1 MSQQNHPRRRQQS
14 DASYRPKDS
23 FRQEESGANRNNRTL
38 GDRIHLP
45 LKDRLELP
53 NHQDYSFYRSAGT
66 SDRMDFPQRNG
77 RYFTQG
83 EGARGSLDE
92 RIGGFSEH
100 PRGTS
105 GKQYARNRREEPM
118 NYDDKP
124 AQRNFEDRVYVDN
137 RTLEE
142 RISGATPTSAR
153 KFTHNNGNEGNV
165 NKPGNSNPPKQG
177 KKGQNKVHKQNIRS
191 QESMVSMLTEPQLQE
206 ETNGGT
212 IVGRNTG
219 SAKLTTAPATGT
231 TFDELGFKQG
241 DLYHNQPIIRQ
252 EGDMDAQ
259 IAKKN
264 LQLEGP
270 SASTATTSTPSPIPT
285 FTQEQLRERVLA
297 SMQKKK
303 AQAEA
308 KEKDTTVTVSPQK
321 VKPAAVLD
329 VAPIQVKPMPNF
341 EEPSALSA
349 LERHLN
355 PPIRKADLERE
366 ERDAAVAAMLAEVQ
380 ASSSGA
386 EERRASLK
394 KAAKGE
400 DSPTAKE
407 GLDIVITMNTVQQT
421 SNTETIP
428 SANTPKP
435 IPNFADKKQRSPKE
449 THSGDKNTRKKELEA
464 GKEND
469 TQYLPSENQSGASVA
484 ASGQSDTRQKLT
496 KLPPLQIS
504 TPVSQTSSG
513 KPSYRHDKSGEDD
526 DYWRKERS
534 GAYSAPIRHQPYNSG
549 RRLKDGDDIFEQPGS
564 AVDRRPRYWED
575 RTEMT
580 EREYKRPADELRRRL
595 EKQPSRTNIKEEYRE
610 DIYRN
615 DGNRE
620 EDQFYASQRLSQLPP
635 SARALLSTED
645 YTYPPEYPPYNAI
658 RYLPIRGEEHL
669 TRQPE
674 YDPYYKDLAEWL
686 EITGFHDVDYRQTAL
701 RRHREREL
709 DRLYAMRVAAASVTT
724 RGDEISPPVDRRA
737 VSASNLMPPP
747 QLPGRSERGNPDL
760 PLRVAS
766 RMGMYPSRPPPPP
779 PPGRPDDRLP
789 PTRYNEGYRIPSP
802 PPEGVGL
809 KRRILQEEQNEGRR
823 PEKSS
828 RTTYETHPRN
838 SSPRPEDE
846 HFEYRGGRP
855 DPTEGGPSRRVPDV
869 KEQDEAPSP
878 QFRRPGRPST
888 PVREIQEKL
897 AARSPSPSRF
907 HENEQRRAAFKEGGP
922 YKGRL
927 TEDDQSGNPSF
938 RPGKKLYEKIDRRGG
953 SPDSSPRMEK
963 GFYRGRGGYNTSAR
977 YQQMGDDH
985 RSQFG
990 YEYDDGFR
998 SPGRGNFGYRR
1009 GSFDDSRR
1017 KSGYGRGGGDH
1028 GRDWYNRGERR
1039 DKIPANRSNLGSDQ
1053 MDVDSSSGAI
1063 STG

>member
-53 NHQDYSFYRSAGT
+53 NHQDYSVYRAADT
-66 SDRMDFPQRNG
+66 SDRMDFTQRNG

-83 EGARGSLDE
+83 EGVRGSLDE
-92 RIGGFSEH
+92 RIGKFPEH
-100 PRGTS
+100 SRGTS

-124 AQRNFEDRVYVDN
+124 TQRNFEDRVYVDN

-153 KFTHNNGNEGNV
+153 KSTHNNGNEGSV
-165 NKPGNSNPPKQG
+165 NKPGNSNPPKQS

-191 QESMVSMLTEPQLQE
+191 QESVVSMLTEPQLQE

-219 SAKLTTAPATGT
+219 SGKLTTAPTAGT
-231 TFDELGFKQG
+231 TFDEPQ
-241 DLYHNQPIIRQ
+241 HNQPIMRQ

-270 SASTATTSTPSPIPT
+270 SVSTATTNTPSPIPT
-285 FTQEQLRERVLA
+285 LTQEQLRERVLA

-308 KEKDTTVTVSPQK
+308 KEKDTTATVSPSK
-321 VKPAAVLD
+321 AKPTVALD
-329 VAPIQVKPMPNF
+329 VAAIQVRSPNF

-355 PPIRKADLERE
+355 PPVRKTDPERE

-386 EERRASLK
+386 EERRASLE

-400 DSPTAKE
+400 DSPTTKE
-407 GLDIVITMNTVQQT
+407 GQKIVITMNTAQQT
-421 SNTETIP
+421 SNAEAIP
-428 SANTPKP
+428 SINIPKP
-435 IPNFADKKQRSPKE
+435 ITIIADKNQRILKE
-449 THSGDKNTRKKELEA
+449 AHACDKKTPKKELEA

-469 TQYLPSENQSGASVA
+469 TQYLPSENQSGTSVA

-496 KLPPLQIS
+496 KLPPLQTS

-513 KPSYRHDKSGEDD
+513 KPSYRYDRSGEDD

-534 GAYSAPIRHQPYNSG
+534 GPYSAPIRHHPYNSG
-549 RRLKDGDDIFEQPGS
+549 RRSKDGDDIFEQPGS
-564 AVDRRPRYWED
+564 AVDRRARYWGD
-575 RTEMT
+575 RTEIA
-580 EREYKRPADELRRRL
+580 EREYKRPADELRCRL
-595 EKQPSRTNIKEEYRE
+595 EKQLSRTNIKEEYSE

-620 EDQFYASQRLSQLPP
+620 EEARDQFYASQRLSQLPP
-635 SARALLSTED
+635 STRALLSTED
-645 YTYPPEYPPYNAI
+645 YSYPPEYSPYNAI

-724 RGDEISPPVDRRA
+724 RGDEIPSPVDRRA

-747 QLPGRSERGNPDL
+747 QLPGRAERGNPDL
-760 PLRVAS
+760 SLRAAS
-766 RMGMYPSRPPPPP
+766 RIGMYTSRPLPPPQP
-779 PPGRPDDRLP
+779 PSGRLDDRLP
-789 PTRYNEGYRIPSP
+789 PTRFNEGYRIPSP
-802 PPEGVGL
+802 PPESVGL
-809 KRRILQEEQNEGRR
+809 KRRIPQDEQNGGHR

-828 RTTYETHPRN
+828 RTAYETHPRN

-846 HFEYRGGRP
+846 HFECRGGRP
-855 DPTEGGPSRRVPDV
+855 DPTDGGPSRRVPDV

-878 QFRRPGRPST
+878 QFFRRTGRPST

-927 TEDDQSGNPSF
+927 TEDDQGGK
-938 RPGKKLYEKIDRRGG
+938 PGKKLYEKIDRRGG

-963 GFYRGRGGYNTSAR
+963 GFYRGRGGYNNSAR
-977 YQQMGDDH
+977 YQQMGNDH

-990 YEYDDGFR
+990 HEYDDGFR

-1017 KSGYGRGGGDH
+1017 KSGYGRGSGDH

-1039 DKIPANRSNLGSDQ
+1039 EKPPASRSNLGSDQ

>member
-1 MSQQNHPRRRQQS
+1 MSQQNHPRRGQQS

-23 FRQEESGANRNNRTL
+23 FRQEESGANCNNRTL

-53 NHQDYSFYRSAGT
+53 NHQDYSFYRPAAT

-100 PRGTS
+100 SRGTS
-105 GKQYARNRREEPM
+105 GKQYPRNRREEPM
-118 NYDDKP
+118 NYDDRP
-124 AQRNFEDRVYVDN
+124 TPRNFEDRVYVDN

-142 RISGATPTSAR
+142 RISGATAR
-153 KFTHNNGNEGNV
+153 KFTHNNGNEGSV
-165 NKPGNSNPPKQG
+165 NKPGNSNPSKQG

-191 QESMVSMLTEPQLQE
+191 QESVVSMLTEPQLQE
-206 ETNGGT
+206 ETYGGT
-212 IVGRNTG
+212 LMSRNTG
-219 SAKLTTAPATGT
+219 SAKLITAPATDT
-231 TFDELGFKQG
+231 TFDEPEFKQA
-241 DLYHNQPIIRQ
+241 DLQQNQPIIRQ

-270 SASTATTSTPSPIPT
+270 STSTATTSTPSPAPN
-285 FTQEQLRERVLA
+285 FTQEQLRERALA
-297 SMQKKK
+297 SMQQKKK

-308 KEKDTTVTVSPQK
+308 KEKDTAATVSPQK
-321 VKPAAVLD
+321 AKPTAGLD
-329 VAPIQVKPMPNF
+329 VAAVQVRSTLNF

-355 PPIRKADLERE
+355 PPLPKADQERE

-386 EERRASLK
+386 EERRISLT
-394 KAAKGE
+394 KAVNCE

-407 GLDIVITMNTVQQT
+407 EPNTVNT
-421 SNTETIP
+421 VNTTNNTE
-428 SANTPKP
+428 P
-435 IPNFADKKQRSPKE
+435 IPNVNTPRPIPNIADKKQRSPKE
-449 THSGDKNTRKKELEA
+449 VYATDKNTRRKELEA
-464 GKEND
+464 EKGM
-469 TQYLPSENQSGASVA
+469 QYLPSESQPETSVA
-484 ASGQSDTRQKLT
+484 ASGQSNARQELT
-496 KLPPLQIS
+496 KLPPLQTS

-513 KPSYRHDKSGEDD
+513 RPSYRHDKSGEEDD

-534 GAYSAPIRHQPYNSG
+534 GPYSAPIRQQPYHSG
-549 RRLKDGDDIFEQPGS
+549 RRPKDGDGVFEQPGS

-580 EREYKRPADELRRRL
+580 DREYKRPSDELRRQP
-595 EKQPSRTNIKEEYRE
+595 EKQPSRTNTKEEYRE
-610 DIYRN
+610 DIYRS

-620 EDQFYASQRLSQLPP
+620 EEARDQFYSSQRLPQLPP
-635 SARALLSTED
+635 PTRALLSTED

-669 TRQPE
+669 ARQPE

-724 RGDEISPPVDRRA
+724 RGDEIPSPVDRRV

-747 QLPGRSERGNPDL
+747 RLPRRAEGGNPDI
-760 PLRVAS
+760 PLRVAP
-766 RMGMYPSRPPPPP
+766 RMGVYPTRPPPPS
-779 PPGRPDDRLP
+779 GRPDDRLP
-789 PTRYNEGYRIPSP
+789 PARYNEGYRIPSP
-802 PPEGVGL
+802 PPESVGL
-809 KRRILQEEQNEGRR
+809 KRRIPQEEQNEGRR

-828 RTTYETHPRN
+828 RTAYETHPRN
-838 SSPRPEDE
+838 SSPRPEGE
-846 HFEYRGGRP
+846 HFEYRGSRP
-855 DPTEGGPSRRVPDV
+855 DPTEGGPSRRVPDL

-897 AARSPSPSRF
+897 AARSPSPTRF

-922 YKGRL
+922 LKGRSA
-927 TEDDQSGNPSF
+927 EDDQGGNPSF
-938 RPGKKLYEKIDRRGG
+938 RSGKKPYEKIDRRGG
-953 SPDSSPRMEK
+953 SPDSSPRVEK
-963 GFYRGRGGYNTSAR
+963 SFYRGRGGYNNSAR
-977 YQQMGDDH
+977 YQHMGDDH
-985 RSQFG
+985 RPQFA

-1017 KSGYGRGGGDH
+1017 KSGFGRGGGDH

-1039 DKIPANRSNLGSDQ
+1039 EKLPAIRSNLGSDQ
-1053 MDVDSSSGAI
+1053 MDVDNSSGAI

>member
-1 MSQQNHPRRRQQS
+1 MSQQNHPRRKQQS

-45 LKDRLELP
+45 KDRLEQS
-53 NHQDYSFYRSAGT
+53 NHQDYSFYRPAGT

-92 RIGGFSEH
+92 RIGGFSEYS
-100 PRGTS
+100 RGPS
-105 GKQYARNRREEPM
+105 GKQSARNRREEPM

-124 AQRNFEDRVYVDN
+124 TQRNFEDRVYVDN

-142 RISGATPTSAR
+142 RISGPTSAR
-153 KFTHNNGNEGNV
+153 KLTHNNGNEGNV
-165 NKPGNSNPPKQG
+165 NKPGSSNPPKQG

-191 QESMVSMLTEPQLQE
+191 QESVVSMLTEPQLQE
-206 ETNGGT
+206 EINGGT
-212 IVGRNTG
+212 TAGRNTG

-231 TFDELGFKQG
+231 TFEQG
-241 DLYHNQPIIRQ
+241 DPQHNQPIIRQ

-270 SASTATTSTPSPIPT
+270 SASMVTTGTPSPVST

-297 SMQKKK
+297 SVQKKK

-308 KEKDTTVTVSPQK
+308 TVGLQK
-321 VKPAAVLD
+321 VKPTAALDAAAVP
-329 VAPIQVKPMPNF
+329 VNSTPNF
-341 EEPSALSA
+341 EEPSALLA

-355 PPIRKADLERE
+355 PPVHKADPERE
-366 ERDAAVAAMLAEVQ
+366 ERDAAVAAMLAEAQ
-380 ASSSGA
+380 ASSSA

-394 KAAKGE
+394 EAVKGE
-400 DSPTAKE
+400 DNPTTKE
-407 GLDIVITMNTVQQT
+407 DLNTIQQT
-421 SNTETIP
+421 NNAETIQTV
-428 SANTPKP
+428 NTPKP
-435 IPNFADKKQRSPKE
+435 IPNIADKKQRSPKE
-449 THSGDKNTRKKELEA
+449 SHTGGKNIRKKEVEV

-469 TQYLPSENQSGASVA
+469 TQYLPSENQLGMSVIV
-484 ASGQSDTRQKLT
+484 SGQSDTRQKLT
-496 KLPPLQIS
+496 KLPPLQTS

-526 DYWRKERS
+526 DYWRKEKS
-534 GAYSAPIRHQPYNSG
+534 GPYSAPIRHQPYSSS
-549 RRLKDGDDIFEQPGS
+549 RRLKDVDDKFEQPGS
-564 AVDRRPRYWED
+564 AVDHRPRYWENH
-575 RTEMT
+575 TEMT

-595 EKQPSRTNIKEEYRE
+595 EKQPSRTNTKEEYRE
-610 DIYRN
+610 DICRI
-615 DGNRE
+615 DGNRDE
-620 EDQFYASQRLSQLPP
+620 EARDQFYVSQRLPQLPP
-635 SARALLSTED
+635 THALLSTED
-645 YTYPPEYPPYNAI
+645 YTYPEYPPYNAI

-709 DRLYAMRVAAASVTT
+709 DRLYAMRVAAASVPS
-724 RGDEISPPVDRRA
+724 RGDEIPSPVDRRA
-737 VSASNLMPPP
+737 VNASNLMPPP
-747 QLPGRSERGNPDL
+747 QLPGRAERGNSDL

-766 RMGMYPSRPPPPP
+766 RMGMYPSRPPPPS
-779 PPGRPDDRLP
+779 GRPDDRLP
-789 PTRYNEGYRIPSP
+789 PSRYNEGYRIPSP
-802 PPEGVGL
+802 PPEGAGL
-809 KRRILQEEQNEGRR
+809 KRRIPQEEQNEGRR
-823 PEKSS
+823 PEKTS
-828 RTTYETHPRN
+828 RTAYETHPRN
-838 SSPRPEDE
+838 SSPRP
-846 HFEYRGGRP
+846 
-855 DPTEGGPSRRVPDV
+855 DPTESGPSRRVPDV
-869 KEQDEAPSP
+869 KEQDEASSP

-907 HENEQRRAAFKEGGP
+907 HENEQRRAAFKESGL

-927 TEDDQSGNPSF
+927 TEDDQGGNLSF
-938 RPGKKLYEKIDRRGG
+938 RPGKKPYDKIDRRGG

-963 GFYRGRGGYNTSAR
+963 SFYRGRGGYNNSAR

-1009 GSFDDSRR
+1009 GSFEDSRR

-1028 GRDWYNRGERR
+1028 GRDWYNRSERR
-1039 DKIPANRSNLGSDQ
+1039 EKLPVSRSNLGSDQ